1 MKRYL
6 FVLLVG
12 LGLTI
17 GCCFS
22 SASALSI
29 LDSGVTNQGC
39 CAKLDWS
46 NAAGGWILRI
56 PCLEFQGEYYGLE
69 LIYNPNNTTVMEFDL
84 FSAWPTNS
92 SCASTSGGGT
102 CGGGGGATCTD
113 CSCPDYARTHPTECG
128 ATGKLNFRITWH
140 DKNDVDLHGI
150 YNGSEHIYY
159 SHKQGS
165 TTGGKLDVDANA
177 GCSSN
182 VTTRPVENIVYANPP
197 AGEYVMKVCGYRSCG
212 SSSSSVTAQVLV
224 NGNVVQEK
232 TITVSTW
239 GNHCVEVFRQTIR

>member
-46 NAAGGWILRI
+46 NTVGGWILRV
-56 PCLEFQGEYYGLE
+56 PCVQLGDQYYGVE
-69 LIYNPNNTTVMEFDL
+69 LYFSQTEDL
-84 FSAWPTNS
+84 INHVYTYWPANG
-92 SCASTSGGGT
+92 SCASSSGGGT
-102 CGGGGGATCTD
+102 CGGGGGATCSD
-113 CSCPDYARTHPTECG
+113 CSCADYARNHPAECG

-197 AGEYVMKVCGYRSCG
+197 AGEYVMKVCGYKSCG
-212 SSSSSVTAQVLV
+212 SSSSTVTAQVLV

-232 TITVSTW
+232 TITISTW
-239 GNHCVEVFRQTIR
+239 NDTCVEVFRQTIR